1 MGIDGE
7 SKTSFNTNYTVFM
20 KNKYTYFHM
29 RKKKMLY
36 YSNQHI
42 LIQ

>member
-29 RKKKMLY
+29 RKKKCFT
-36 YSNQHI
+36 
-42 LIQ
+42 IQTNIY